1 MRVHLTLVFLL
12 LAVCSLSAQQS
23 SAPSAPPRPV
33 PRGGTAVPPGVGGAP
48 PGVPAPTAAQA
59 ATIAEVMGFEKQCD
73 DAAVKG
79 DAAFLERAL
88 SSDFIMT
95 HGDGWITGGMPIK
108 VDTKASW
115 IAYIS
120 KQPLP
125 YVYRNLDSI
134 QVELHGDIAI
144 TLGRYRY
151 QPRSNNPNPSNG
163 HLYVWFERVYAKH
176 DGRWQFISHRTVN
189 GPNREADAPLSSSTK

>member
-1 MRVHLTLVFLL
+1 MRVRLTVVCLL
-12 LAVCSLSAQQS
+12 AAVCSLSAQQPG
-23 SAPSAPPRPV
+23 APPAPRPV
-33 PRGGTAVPPGVGGAP
+33 PRAGTAVPPGVGGAP

-59 ATIAEVMGFEKQCD
+59 VRIAEVMAFEKQCD

-95 HGDGWITGGMPIK
+95 HGDGWTTGGMPLK
-108 VDTKASW
+108 VDTKATW
-115 IAYIS
+115 IAYIG

-151 QPRSNNPNPSNG
+151 LPRSSNPDPGAG

-176 DGRWQFISHRTVN
+176 DGKWQFISHRTVN
-189 GPNREADAPLSSSTK
+189 GPNREADAPLSSSTR